1 MGEILKRTGGND
13 WHMTGETSSKELG
26 LLHQGKIPE
35 MSYLYRT
42 SHECR
47 SNEQRMQIY
56 HLMIDVRHEAAI
68 QEAKAA
74 RECGK
79 TGRGRRK
86 TDRSGRKT
94 DGSRRK
100 TDRNRGKADGNG
112 GGRT

>member
-79 TGRGRRK
+79 TGRKQTEAGGNRRK
-86 TDRSGRKT
+86 Q
-94 DGSRRK
+94 
-100 TDRNRGKADGNG
+100 
-112 GGRT
+112 